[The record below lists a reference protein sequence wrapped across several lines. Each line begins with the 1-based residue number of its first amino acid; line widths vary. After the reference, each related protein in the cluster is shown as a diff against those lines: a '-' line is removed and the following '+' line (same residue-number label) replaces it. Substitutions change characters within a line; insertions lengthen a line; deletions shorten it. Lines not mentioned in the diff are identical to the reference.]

1 MIHTN
6 DSTHKNKNKDSRVQG
21 QAKSGHDNLRS
32 HSKVTKSESLDE
44 VRETGHQVARKNW
57 PKLVL
62 VPPVPHAKYF
72 LTWILV
78 LSVSVKRPLPC
89 CVSSCSPFSYS
100 PHLISQE
107 EIQHGPLYLQAVL
120 CLWACV
126 HSGRVWDD
134 GSAQKTPPAPWVPAW
149 RPAPSW
155 EALSEGSSDSLSG
168 RARPEGLWLRKVPL
182 TRVDTQAKGIFT
194 KRS

>member
-1 MIHTN
+1 MILRIKIKIKTVVCRARQKVGTTTW
-6 DSTHKNKNKDSRVQG
+6 DLTVRSPRASLWM
-21 QAKSGHDNLRS
+21 KSGRQG
-32 HSKVTKSESLDE
+32 TKWQERIGQS
-44 VRETGHQVARKNW
+44 W
-57 PKLVL
+57 FL

-126 HSGRVWDD
+126 HSGRVRDD